1 MAPNRHKVAV
11 VGCGPRGRDHAKAF
25 SENADRFDVVAVC
38 DKDAERLQSVSVE
51 VGVSK
56 TYTDADEMLSKER
69 PEVFCF
75 ATLPDVRLPL
85 VEPGVKH
92 GVRAIAYEKPMATS
106 LAEAQQIRDLCR
118 QAGVKTVVSH
128 QHKYGDH
135 WRKVKEIIDSGE
147 IGKVHTI
154 HATAKGW
161 LLQYGTH
168 LMDYMMFLNGGHKAL
183 WVVGHVQG
191 RDKLSD
197 THPSPD
203 YSMGQFEFE
212 NGVRGIMECGT
223 LAPDLPGDNSF
234 WLNAGATV
242 YGSEGYAQAIVGTG
256 WRAVTKSSTGMISG
270 EDCFDVAKDQPAYI
284 RDLAD
289 WLDDPSKI
297 HPCNGDV
304 THHGFEA
311 VMGICLSALDR
322 RMVALP
328 IEATGDVSV
337 IERLREEL

>member
-1 MAPNRHKVAV
+1 MAPNRHTVAI
-11 VGCGPRGRDHAKAF
+11 VGCGPRGLAHAKALQ
-25 SENADRFDVVAVC
+25 ETADRFDLVAIC
-38 DKDAERLQSVSVE
+38 DKDAERLQSASAE

-75 ATLPDVRLPL
+75 ATLPDVRLAL
-85 VEPGVKH
+85 VELAAQH

-128 QHKYGDH
+128 QHKYGAH
-135 WRKVKEIIDSGE
+135 WCKVKEIIDSGE
-147 IGKVHTI
+147 LGKIHTI

-183 WVVGHVQG
+183 WVVGHAQG
-191 RDKLSD
+191 RGKLDDS
-197 THPSPD
+197 HPSPD
-203 YSMGQFEFE
+203 YAMGQLEFE

-234 WLNAGATV
+234 WLNAGVTV
-242 YGSEGYAQAIVGTG
+242 YGSEGYAQVIVGSG
-256 WRAVTKSSTGMISG
+256 WRAATNGVLSG
-270 EDCFDVAKDQPAYI
+270 EGCFDVAKDQPLYI

-328 IEATGDVSV
+328 VEASGDVS
-337 IERLREEL
+337 ILDRMRAEL